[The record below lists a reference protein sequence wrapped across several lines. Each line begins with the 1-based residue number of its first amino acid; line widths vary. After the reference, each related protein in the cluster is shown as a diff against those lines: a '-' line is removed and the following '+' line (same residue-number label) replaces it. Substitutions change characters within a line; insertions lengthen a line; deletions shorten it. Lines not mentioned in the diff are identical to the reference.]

1 MRLHLNTTGMRY
13 TLCYAAVLLGIVAL
27 LIGCPDSMG
36 NDDNNGGNDDAIGTP
51 TEATRVQSAASGAI
65 TIDTITLNWAV
76 PSDTVGLLGVTI
88 SEENNAGS
96 LSDSVAV
103 DADATTYQ
111 VTDLEAGTAYTFT
124 ITTRYSDVGKNN
136 SVAIVAMT
144 ALSTEVQ
151 RVALVVSETTSD
163 SVTIAW
169 EDPADTDGYTGVTIS
184 AVSTVGDLD
193 MNMPRTVAQGT
204 NTLTISDLAAET
216 EYMLMLT
223 FTTEYST
230 DKGSSSDHTIPVTTQ
245 STLVTNVIASTIT
258 SDSVTLSWDDPEDTV
273 GYTGVT
279 ISATATVGDLDMN
292 IPRTVAK
299 DTNTLTISNL
309 AAEAEYML
317 VLTFTTEYS
326 TNKGSSS
333 NYTIPV
339 TTQSNYITAFVPSTI
354 TAITITL
361 SWANP
366 EDRVGY
372 AGVTI
377 SANPAHG
384 DLSNE
389 IQINASQG
397 SIFGQLAVTG
407 LTAATEYMF
416 TIAARY
422 TGGKTA
428 GADATITVTSALP
441 IDADN
446 DNLIDITSVERL
458 YNIRYNLDLSDGRY
472 KSSAHD
478 VGIQCGTA
486 ENTDCVGYELIHNLD
501 FASADSYQSGI
512 VNTNWRPQD
521 SSGMIL
527 TQENASSATNAG
539 WEPIGDI
546 GNSFAT
552 TFEGNGYTISNL
564 YARNTNNST
573 PLTGISLFGIIRST
587 ATINTVGIVD
597 ASVYGGNAEFERV
610 GGLVGFNGGTIN
622 ASYTIDSTADG
633 GAGDTDHVGGLV
645 GQNASGTI
653 TASYATGSMVHG
665 GMGNDNVGG
674 LVGQNASGTITASYA
689 SGSTVDGGMGND
701 FVGGLLGLNSGSISA
716 SYVTN
721 STAIGS
727 VGSDFVGGLVG
738 NNHGPI
744 IASYATGSTADG
756 GMEDDNVG
764 GLVGHNGIYSVIIAS
779 YASSGTADG
788 GMGGDAVGGLV
799 GDNDIGTI
807 IASYASG
814 TANGG
819 ANNTDTDSVG
829 GLVGDNSVYGTII
842 ASYATA
848 AANGGTGG
856 GSNDSV
862 GSLVGRNTA
871 TLDTTT
877 ATGTV
882 TASYGFGT
890 TDNVGTAGLS
900 QGPDGRPTDDTV
912 ASGTL
917 LAGAAL
923 LLAPDPSDTTNTA
936 VAAAWNQASSN
947 TAGVWHF
954 GTATDIPTLRYA
966 DYDGGGDIYG
976 CGSDSM
982 ATIVIPDSVP
992 DGAGGTIAV
1001 NCGTTLLPGQR

>member
-1 MRLHLNTTGMRY
+1 MKSINIITKATRLHLNTTGMRH
-13 TLCYAAVLLGIVAL
+13 TLCYIAVVLGIAAL

-136 SVAIVAMT
+136 SVAIMAMT

-163 SVTIAW
+163 SVTLSW

-539 WEPIGDI
+539 WEPIGSCGDDTDDDDVI
-546 GNSFAT
+546 CNDNDDTLFMAR
-552 TFEGNGYTISNL
+552 FEGNGYTISNL
-564 YARNTNNST
+564 YARN
-573 PLTGISLFGIIRST
+573 ISGSAAAAIGLFGIIDST
-587 ATINTVGIVD
+587 AAINSVGIVD
-597 ASVYGGNAEFERV
+597 AFVYG
-610 GGLVGFNGGTIN
+610 
-622 ASYTIDSTADG
+622 S
-633 GAGDTDHVGGLV
+633 
-645 GQNASGTI
+645 
-653 TASYATGSMVHG
+653 
-665 GMGNDNVGG
+665 
-674 LVGQNASGTITASYA
+674 
-689 SGSTVDGGMGND
+689 
-701 FVGGLLGLNSGSISA
+701 SA
-716 SYVTN
+716 AV
-721 STAIGS
+721 
-727 VGSDFVGGLVG
+727 DFVGGLVG
-738 NNHGPI
+738 
-744 IASYATGSTADG
+744 ASYGSINASYVSGSTADG
-756 GMEDDNVG
+756 GMGNGNVVGALVGLSSVGSSITTSYAVDSTVNSGTNDGDFIGGLVGFVTVDSIITASYAASSTVDGGAGNSDYVG
-764 GLVGHNGIYSVIIAS
+764 GLVGSSSGTIIAS
-779 YASSGTADG
+779 YAASTAHG
-788 GMGGDAVGGLV
+788 GAGYFDRAGGLV
-799 GDNDIGTI
+799 GHSDGTI

-814 TANGG
+814 TAHGDSGNFDYVGGLVGENSGSISASYASGTANGG
-819 ANNTDTDSVG
+819 ADNGDIVG
-829 GLVGDNSVYGTII
+829 GLVGDNSSSGNII

-848 AANGGTGG
+848 AADGGTGSG
-856 GSNDSV
+856 DRI
-862 GSLVGRNTA
+862 GSLVGRNTN
-871 TLDTTT
+871 LVLSIRF
-877 ATGTV
+877 TGTI
-882 TASYGFGT
+882 TASYGFGSIPMGALGSA
-890 TDNVGTAGLS
+890 GTAK
-900 QGPDGRPTDDTV
+900 PTVDGMAGTAAITMATQLTAINAGDIWNDADNDT
-912 ASGTL
+912 L
-917 LAGAAL
+917 
-923 LLAPDPSDTTNTA
+923 N
-936 VAAAWNQASSN
+936 AWN
-947 TAGVWHF
+947 F
-954 GTATDIPTLRYA
+954 GTNSQPPALRYA
-966 DYDGGGDIYG
+966 DYDGADNNDYSCGDNGVLTGIPTMVAGPGGP
-976 CGSDSM
+976 
-982 ATIVIPDSVP
+982 IPVD
-992 DGAGGTIAV
+992 
-1001 NCGTTLLPGQR
+1001 CGTTLLPGQAGR